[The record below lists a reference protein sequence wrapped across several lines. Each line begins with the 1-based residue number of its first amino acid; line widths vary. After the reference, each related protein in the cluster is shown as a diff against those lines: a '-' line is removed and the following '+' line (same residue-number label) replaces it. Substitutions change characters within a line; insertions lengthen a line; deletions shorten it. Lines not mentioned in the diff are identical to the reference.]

1 MKVREILQAVNGE
14 LKCGKNL
21 LDLEID
27 YGFSSDLMSDVLTTT
42 SDHLSLIT
50 GLANA
55 QVIRTAEMSDISLIV
70 FVRGKKVSE
79 DMITLAQE
87 NDIAIIE
94 TSLSMFK
101 TSGILYEAGLKPLF

>member
-1 MKVREILQAVNGE
+1 MKVREILKTVNGR
-14 LKCGKNL
+14 LKSGENL

-70 FVRGKKVSE
+70 FVRGKRVAK
-79 DMITLAQE
+79 DMISLAKE

-101 TSGILYEAGLKPLF
+101 TSGILFNAGLKPLF

>member
-1 MKVREILQAVNGE
+1 MKVREILKAVEGE
-14 LKCGKNL
+14 LKCGDAL
-21 LDLEID
+21 LDLEIS

-42 SDHLSLIT
+42 SDNLSLIT

-79 DMITLAQE
+79 DMITLAKD
-87 NDIAIIE
+87 NDIALIQ
-94 TSLSMFK
+94 TPLSMFK
-101 TSGILYEAGLKPLF
+101 TSGILYAAGLKPLF